1 MQEKQLL
8 KTLVISTGFVIVISF
23 ALKIF
28 GISDGLGLTL
38 NIDFIPFQV
47 FLILFQLISK

>member
-8 KTLVISTGFVIVISF
+8 KTLAISTGFVIVISF

-28 GISDGLGLTL
+28 GMSDGLGLIL
-38 NIDFIPFQV
+38 NIDFIPLQA
-47 FLILFQLISK
+47 FLILLQLISK